1 MLESYIKISPGKIIF
16 FKKKQKKSLTWC
28 TTAELKRKSRNA
40 IDSISFISVHDMQQQ
55 DITRVIQVLFPAK
68 PNVKM

>member
-16 FKKKQKKSLTWC
+16 FKKKQNKSLTWC

-40 IDSISFISVHDMQQQ
+40 IDSISFISVHDM
-55 DITRVIQVLFPAK
+55 
-68 PNVKM
+68 